1 MSRGRTGKRGGGVH
15 NRKLRKEKIRGGE
28 GEGEKQEQRRRKSLL
43 GCV

>member
-1 MSRGRTGKRGGGVH
+1 MGVGVGGVH

-28 GEGEKQEQRRRKSLL
+28 GEGEKQEQRRKSLL